1 MNREQTNMSLIVS
14 NSLHPAE
21 SAHWYT
27 KDGTPAYEV
36 KAKNGQMRSTT
47 LRDAKKYG
55 YIPSVTTIIR
65 CAASPGLDRWKQ
77 EQVLYC
83 ALTTSQRQGESEQD
97 YLRRIMDDS
106 REQGKKASERGTLIH
121 AAIEGSY
128 EGRGDGI
135 YPKHVQGVKTALEAR
150 YGAQNWVAEKTFSS
164 PLGFG
169 GKTDLC
175 APGIVVD
182 VKTKEFSPDNL
193 PKAYDEHQMQLA
205 AYRTGLG
212 MSFAKCAN
220 IFVSATHPGLVH
232 IHEWTEEDM
241 EQGWEMFVSLLRFW
255 YAKTKLDRLRS
266 SV

>member
-1 MNREQTNMSLIVS
+1 MSLTVS

-27 KDGTPAYEV
+27 KSGMPAYEV
-36 KAKNGQMRSTT
+36 KAKNGEMRATT
-47 LRDAKKYG
+47 LRDAKKFD

-83 ALTTSQRQGESEQD
+83 ALTTSQKQGESEQN

-106 REQGKKASERGTLIH
+106 REQGKKAAQRGTVIH
-121 AAIEGSY
+121 AAIEGFY
-128 EGRGDGI
+128 EGKGRGE
-135 YPKHVQGVKTALEAR
+135 YPKHVDGVKIALEAR
-150 YGAQNWVAEKTFSS
+150 YGVQNWIAEKSFASN
-164 PLGFG
+164 LGFG

-182 VKTKEFSPDNL
+182 VKTKEFSPDAP

-212 MSFAKCAN
+212 MPHAKCAN
-220 IFVSATHPGLVH
+220 LFVSASHPGTVH
-232 IHEWTEEDM
+232 IHEWSEEDM
-241 EQGWEMFVSLLRFW
+241 EQGWEMFVNLLRFW
-255 YAKTKLDRLRS
+255 YAKTGLDKVRK